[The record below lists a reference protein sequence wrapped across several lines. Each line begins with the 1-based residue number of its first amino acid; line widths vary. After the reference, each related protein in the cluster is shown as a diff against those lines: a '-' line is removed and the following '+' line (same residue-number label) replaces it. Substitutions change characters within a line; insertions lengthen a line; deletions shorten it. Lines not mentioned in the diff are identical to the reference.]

1 VANAQDHA
9 IRMTKRVARGAKIES
24 IEQIAQE
31 LRAQRIGRRSMST
44 QAIEVRRSGW
54 LTVAAI
60 VMFSV
65 CFVRV
70 ISGINYLG
78 HGSQI
83 SDLSH
88 SVFGNNLWVWGVWD
102 LILAGLALVAG
113 LSLLVGGGFG
123 RVVGYIWAIWV
134 IVQSFLV
141 IGLAPWF
148 SIAMIALAMFVI
160 YGLSISSDL
169 GEER

>member
-1 VANAQDHA
+1 
-9 IRMTKRVARGAKIES
+9 MS
-24 IEQIAQE
+24 
-31 LRAQRIGRRSMST
+31 ST
-44 QAIEVRRSGW
+44 QAMEVRRPGW
-54 LTVAAI
+54 LTLAAI
-60 VMFSV
+60 VMFTV

-102 LILAGLALVAG
+102 LILAALALFAG

-123 RVVGYIWAIWV
+123 RVVGYIWAVWV

-141 IGLAPWF
+141 INLAPWF
-148 SIAMIALAMFVI
+148 SIAMIALATLVI
-160 YGLSISSDL
+160 YGLAVSPGSW
-169 GEER
+169 EE